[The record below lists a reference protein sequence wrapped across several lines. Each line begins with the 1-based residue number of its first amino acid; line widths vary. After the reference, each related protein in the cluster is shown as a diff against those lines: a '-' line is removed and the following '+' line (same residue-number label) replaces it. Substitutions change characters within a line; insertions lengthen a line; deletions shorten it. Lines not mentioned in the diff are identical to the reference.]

1 MKTILKFII
10 LIVLT
15 CQMSISLTGC
25 QDDVVVK
32 TPGEI
37 TGGKI
42 MELVS
47 SRVAPPQC
55 YIWNLSDKDLF
66 DFEIDGQFL
75 LVKSKEIKNYN
86 LTFNLNELL
95 YFQID
100 GNYFWF
106 TFKE

>member
-1 MKTILKFII
+1 MKTIWKCII
-10 LIVLT
+10 SIFLI
-15 CQMSISLTGC
+15 CQLSVVFVGC

-37 TGGKI
+37 TGEKI

-47 SRVAPPQC
+47 SHAIPPQC
-55 YIWNLSDKDLF
+55 YIWNLSDSF
-66 DFEIDGQFL
+66 FTFEIEGQFL
-75 LVKSKEIKNYN
+75 QVKGKENKSYN

>member
-1 MKTILKFII
+1 MKTILKFLI

-15 CQMSISLTGC
+15 CQMSILLTGC

-37 TGGKI
+37 TGEKI
-42 MELVS
+42 MELVNS
-47 SRVAPPQC
+47 HAAPPQC
-55 YIWNLSDKDLF
+55 YIWDLSARDLF
-66 DFEIDGQFL
+66 TFEIDGQFL
-75 LVKSKEIKNYN
+75 EVKSKEIKGYN

-95 YFQID
+95 YFKID